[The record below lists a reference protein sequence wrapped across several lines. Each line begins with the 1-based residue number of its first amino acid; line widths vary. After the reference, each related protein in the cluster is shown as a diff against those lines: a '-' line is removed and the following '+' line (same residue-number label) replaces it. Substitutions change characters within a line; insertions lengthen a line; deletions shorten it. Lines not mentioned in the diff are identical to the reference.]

1 MKESEVLALS
11 HGQLF
16 VTPWTVARQA
26 SLSMEFSRQEYE
38 TGLPFPPPGDF
49 PNPGTELWSSES
61 PALTGG
67 FFTTE
72 SPGKQC
78 TAPVKK
84 SQTRTVF
91 GLKHIIKI
99 LNELPIPG
107 CFSLFLNS

>member
-1 MKESEVLALS
+1 MEVLVVS